1 MNRHQKKVIS
11 LAAGIANLSLTCA
24 VAGVATYAWFTTIEK
39 ATSTGISITTPTK
52 HIHLDYVI
60 LKYDDELKQGK
71 AGGLSDPTEFVL
83 PQYDEY
89 IKERNKYCNLIVRAN
104 LVFAEPIDTSK
115 TEIRIDITKLEDSV
129 LKAADPEDNNKL
141 KIQELTSN
149 VVQFKSVVTSYTLA
163 STSTSIPID
172 VGIQETAG
180 SYATEADAMYRT
192 AIEYFANEHTPT
204 TFISLMNGQ
213 PVDPLN
219 GNMITL
225 VPELYNVGVVKGAV
239 VYLECSYNEQLVEGF
254 VKDHPEGGLSNL
266 SGDIDLINFTVHDFA
281 ESSFGAV
288 ATGKYHHMNSTGASY
303 DGHYLDS
310 YITNSNQQILDG
322 TKTTGE
328 EDVEEVGGSGINV
341 NNNQKS
347 LSGFIVPNKDTVYAA
362 RSINDSSFEFNRSL
376 GTFKSKNGHYIGN
389 DSPVDGIVSRSD
401 DSDMRNTLSYSG
413 TNNYDANITSLA
425 EDTMQLQYKE
435 SDSKFAYYG
444 SDVNQSNEISL
455 YRYHENDPIDAT
467 LTGFTLTT
475 SENDS
480 DFTYSLGEYFTLKG
494 VNCVATYT
502 RSNPQGEGN
511 ITFTI
516 NVTNLCTYVMDGD
529 TELTPEKTSF
539 NSAGP
544 KTVTVTYE
552 DRGVTF
558 SDTYSLLI
566 ISDMLTE
573 LTVTHSPAKV
583 LYRVG
588 EALDVSDLVV
598 MGQFAVAGEIAVQ
611 PTEYQLKIGNT
622 IVANGSILGAA
633 LAAETVTVV
642 VDYTGGA
649 VKAAGLVLPSFTI
662 KIVDYVIQI
671 TNKPETLDVNDSV
684 TINFTYNAPLTWTIT
699 GTAGA
704 LSFSNLNSTTTSG
717 TTPYSGSNYGAVSGS
732 IVIYGKDNG
741 YATVTATITGHTSY
755 SDSFTIT
762 VGDPLPEVI
771 FVSGTDIDPDAT
783 GSGHQGTI
791 TKDYIT
797 MHGSSTNMSTNYTY
811 YRFYKNSTLTFS
823 STLHTIKGIEFTLV
837 NGSDGNPAN
846 LSTSN
851 GTYDSTTATWSGSSR
866 NITFDLAAAV
876 FAIQIKVIYEEG
888 VIPYASE
895 LKFFEEQEC
904 IHEIVA
910 THSLTGGSVG
920 DVWTPIA
927 KVYYLDGTNDTNV
940 TWSKSNESVAGAI
953 TLNNQT
959 GAITINKVSG
969 SVTITA
975 TSAENNSS
983 GNPLV
988 ESFTLSWSNFTKKLT
1003 GIVAT
1008 PTEAT
1013 STFALHAQFVRATIT
1028 ASYND
1033 GSTQDVTS
1041 LASFSSPDMDH
1052 DGIYTVNVSYS
1063 ETYGQATVT
1072 KETSYSITVGT
1083 PPVITEKDFTI
1094 DFGASGNCQA
1104 TSQAFDELEFE
1115 SSQSS
1120 GSNAPFYSTSSH
1132 DLRLY
1137 ADTTNG
1143 NGNTVTLTPYTNCV
1157 IKKVIINAAGSS
1169 YTPPVIYNV
1178 DSGSDTNGVW
1188 DGTSMTISN
1197 LNCTGSFVFRN
1208 AITGDST
1215 QLRISSIVLTLQL
1228 NGTVVP
1234 PSPTV
1239 SSVTLNNSTLA
1250 LDLNGPTTGTLTATV
1265 NGTNHPSQSVTWTTS
1280 DPSVA
1285 TVSNGTVTA
1294 VGVGNCTIRAT
1305 SDEDDNYY
1313 AECTVSVT
1321 NNTPPAGS
1329 DVAVDLSQGQYANS
1343 TITWTVMDGTT
1354 HVCTIL
1360 QEKYN
1365 GGTAPNSSYIS
1376 NPRWYSGNKI
1386 TITIPQGRTI
1396 TKIVVVAT
1404 SASYATAFAD
1414 SNFGGV
1420 GSCTASGTT
1429 ATWTGTATGSLV
1441 IIMGGQCRISSITIT
1456 YS

>member
-11 LAAGIANLSLTCA
+11 LAAGIANLSLSCA

-115 TEIRIDITKLEDSV
+115 TEIRIDITKLEDSI

-180 SYATEADAMYRT
+180 AYASEADAMYRT

-288 ATGKYHHMNSTGASY
+288 ATGKYHRMNSTGASY

-310 YITNSNQQILDG
+310 YITSSSQQILDG

-341 NNNQKS
+341 NNNQKN

-444 SDVNQSNEISL
+444 SDVNESNEISL

-573 LTVTHSPAKV
+573 LTITHSPAKV

-755 SDSFTIT
+755 SDLFTIT
-762 VGDPLPEVI
+762 VGEPLPEVI

-837 NGSDGNPAN
+837 NGSDGNPEN

-866 NITFDLAAAV
+866 SITFDLAAAV

-888 VIPYASE
+888 IIPYASE

-904 IHEIVA
+904 VHEIVA

-940 TWSKSNESVAGAI
+940 TWSKSNESVNGAI
-953 TLNNQT
+953 TLNEQT

-975 TSAENNSS
+975 TSAETNSS
-983 GNPLV
+983 GNHLV

-1003 GIVAT
+1003 GIT
-1008 PTEAT
+1008 ITTSEAT
-1013 STFALHAQFVRATIT
+1013 TVFALNAQFVKATVT

-1033 GSTQDVTS
+1033 GSEEDVTAA
-1041 LASFSSPDMDH
+1041 ASFTGYDMAH
-1052 DGIYTVNVSYS
+1052 DGRYTVAVSYS
-1063 ETYGQATVT
+1063 ETYGQTVVT
-1072 KETSYSITVGT
+1072 KTGSYQITVGT
-1083 PPVITEKDFTI
+1083 PPAIVTSYFTI
-1094 DFGASGNCQA
+1094 DFDTGGNC
-1104 TSQAFDELEFE
+1104 T
-1115 SSQSS
+1115 
-1120 GSNAPFYSTSSH
+1120 STSAEFAMVSFTTAKNSGTTNPTYNDNNH

-1137 ADTTNG
+1137 YDSSG
-1143 NGNTVTLTPYTNCV
+1143 DGDGGSLTLTPATGYTIKEVV
-1157 IKKVIINAAGSS
+1157 ITSTTTPTVKYSADGGALAQGSW
-1169 YTPPVIYNV
+1169 
-1178 DSGSDTNGVW
+1178 SDG
-1188 DGTSMTISN
+1188 SMTISD
-1197 LNCTGSFVFRN
+1197 LSVTSSFTFKN
-1208 AITGDST
+1208 ANTSNT
-1215 QLRISSIVLTLQL
+1215 QLRIKSIALTLESE
-1228 NGTVVP
+1228 GSVVP

-1239 SSVTLNNSTLA
+1239 TSVTLNNSTLA
-1250 LDLNGPTTGTLTATV
+1250 LDLNGPTTGTLSATV
-1265 NGTNHPSQSVTWTTS
+1265 HGTNSPSQSVTWTTS
-1280 DPSVA
+1280 DASVA
-1285 TVSNGTVTA
+1285 TVNNGTVTA

-1305 SDEDDNYY
+1305 SDLDDDYY

-1321 NNTPPAGS
+1321 NNVPPAGT
-1329 DVAVDLSQGQYANS
+1329 DVSVVFSNGSFSNGV
-1343 TITWTVMDGTT
+1343 ITWPVEDGNVS
-1354 HVCTIL
+1354 VCTIT
-1360 QEKYN
+1360 QEQ
-1365 GGTAPNSSYIS
+1365 GQGQSAPSSSYIS
-1376 NPRWYSGNKI
+1376 GPRWYKDNVI
-1386 TITIPQGRTI
+1386 TITPASGRTI
-1396 TKIVVVAT
+1396 VKVVIV
-1404 SASYATAFAD
+1404 ASTDNYGAALRNAVPSTGAM
-1414 SNFGGV
+1414 SG
-1420 GSCTASGTT
+1420 SGTT
-1429 ATWTGTATGSLV
+1429 AIWTGTINANTPLV
-1441 IIMGGQCRISSITIT
+1441 LTLSGGRANISSIVIT